1 MEQLSLNIQPLDQN
15 LFVGEMTN
23 RKLDVNKLKNECTQ
37 WGRNQDELLMK
48 KWLSRPLRHTD
59 TTNEFCKKY

>member
-37 WGRNQDELLMK
+37 WGRNQDEVLMK
-48 KWLSRPLRHTD
+48 KWLSQTIKTQGD
-59 TTNEFCKKY
+59 NQ

>member
-37 WGRNQDELLMK
+37 WGRNQDEVLMK
-48 KWLSRPLRHTD
+48 KWLSQTIKTHGY
-59 TTNEFCKKY
+59 NQ